1 MTPEKQFLL
10 FASNHTEDYVK
21 GWLDGMS
28 ECIEM
33 LKNISE
39 VEHKNSTSDIKN

>member
-10 FASNHTEDYVK
+10 FVSNHTEDYVK

-28 ECIEM
+28 ECIET
-33 LKNISE
+33 LRNISE
-39 VEHKNSTSDIKN
+39 KATNGDQSHSK